1 MDEMLKEKKK
11 EASTT
16 QETSNHYY
24 TGTTMK
30 VDIDIVDDLWRLIW
44 KLWKYRKGGY
54 DKEEAAELADDLMS
68 LAMEIVSQ
76 FVEQRK

>member
-1 MDEMLKEKKK
+1 
-11 EASTT
+11 
-16 QETSNHYY
+16 
-24 TGTTMK
+24 MK